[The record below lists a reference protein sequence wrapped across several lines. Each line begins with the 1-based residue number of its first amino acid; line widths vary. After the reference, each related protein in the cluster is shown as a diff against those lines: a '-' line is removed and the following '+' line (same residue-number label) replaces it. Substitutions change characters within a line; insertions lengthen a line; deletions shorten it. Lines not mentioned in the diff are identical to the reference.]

1 MYNFF
6 NWYNKNRKEIWGI
19 LIAVL
24 IIIGLIYYILT
35 ELIGSNTNNSSSDTE
50 DITEN
55 LNNELNSITLTTDE
69 SVLTGDTISDGSE
82 KLEIIDKFIEY
93 CNNQD
98 IESAYNLLSD
108 ECKDEM
114 YQDLESFKT
123 VYYDSVFNG
132 TEKSVEIANWI
143 NDTYKVDFSIDLL
156 TTGTYD
162 TEEVIQD
169 YITIVKN
176 DDDEYKLN
184 INGFIKRTYSSKSG
198 ECNGLT
204 INVEEINTYMD
215 YETYTFEIVNE
226 SGASVVLGDLD
237 VEYTTY
243 LTDENDV
250 KYSAYLH
257 ELSSAQLNVSK
268 GQTKELKIKYYSK
281 YSSVKNIESIVFSGV
296 TFKSDSEETSSKS
309 INIDL

>member
-1 MYNFF
+1 MYKFLG
-6 NWYNKNRKEIWGI
+6 WYNRNRKEIFIG
-19 LIAVL
+19 LISV
-24 IIIGLIYYILT
+24 IIIGAIGYYFLIEYT
-35 ELIGSNTNNSSSDTE
+35 KNNSSGSDTVTSNTYE
-50 DITEN
+50 E
-55 LNNELNSITLTTDE
+55 LNNELNSVTLTTED
-69 SVLTGDTISDGSE
+69 SVLTGDTITTSSE
-82 KLEIIDKFIEY
+82 KLETIDKFIEY

-98 IESAYNLLSD
+98 IESAYDLLSD

-132 TEKSVEIANWI
+132 TEKSVEITNWI

-156 TTGTYD
+156 ATGTYD